1 MIRMPRPA
9 ALAAPSTALL
19 LSAACTLSLA
29 GPAQAQA
36 VAADAPA
43 LVTLFDAAPA
53 GAEVVWA
60 VPTLR
65 GFSERLR
72 SLKVPHLCYHGDLDA
87 AQRRGVQEAF
97 MGNQTPLVLATNAF
111 GMGIDKPDIRFVLHA
126 DLPGSLE
133 AYYQEIGRAGR
144 DGRPAA
150 CSLLY
155 DQRDLATQMEF
166 LRWANPDAAFYQRVF
181 GLLESESER
190 IHAQG
195 LDWLRTQ
202 LHAKQGRHDRRLDTA
217 LAMLERYGTL
227 AADSDWRTDDH
238 PDLRVAA
245 DLAPEL
251 LDEGRLAEK
260 LKRDQQKLYALVQYV
275 NHGGDRQAFL
285 NGYFGVD

>member
-1 MIRMPRPA
+1 
-9 ALAAPSTALL
+9 
-19 LSAACTLSLA
+19 
-29 GPAQAQA
+29 
-36 VAADAPA
+36 
-43 LVTLFDAAPA
+43 
-53 GAEVVWA
+53 
-60 VPTLR
+60 
-65 GFSERLR
+65 
-72 SLKVPHLCYHGDLDA
+72 
-87 AQRRGVQEAF
+87 

-245 DLAPEL
+245 HLAPEL